1 MAKCKFLYL
10 FFVALFYISC
20 HEKPGVIQ
28 KTAPPKKN
36 TIVSPKKK
44 AKEIKKV
51 VPNSKNATT
60 FFTQYGKDNPETGA
74 IIQTDLGDIHL
85 KLFRDTPLHRA
96 SFVYLVK
103 EGYFDLTCFHRV
115 VPDFI
120 IQGGNGDT
128 EAVANFKNKLR
139 NYKIPPEFRKN
150 HPHKRGALA
159 AAREWEYNP
168 DKVTTPFEFYII
180 LGVDDYGHL
189 DGEHTVFG
197 QVTKG
202 MDVVDAISVV
212 RVSRDEWPMEN
223 INMTIKLLE

>member
-1 MAKCKFLYL
+1 LVRFKVLNFL
-10 FFVALFYISC
+10 FIALFLISC
-20 HEKPGVIQ
+20 HEKSKVAQ
-28 KTAPPKKN
+28 PKKQAA
-36 TIVSPKKK
+36 ISIKKK
-44 AKEIKKV
+44 TKKV
-51 VPNSKNATT
+51 KKVYPNSKNAVA
-60 FFTQYGKDNPETGA
+60 FFTEYGKKNPESKV
-74 IIQTDLGDIHL
+74 IIQTNLGDIHL
-85 KLFRDTPLHRA
+85 ELFRDTPLHRA
-96 SFVYLVK
+96 SFVYLIK

-128 EAVANFKNKLR
+128 EAVANFKNKLS

-168 DKVTTPFEFYII
+168 EKVTTPFEFYII

-197 QVTKG
+197 QVSKG
-202 MDVVDAISVV
+202 MDIVDAISMV
-212 RVSRDEWPMEN
+212 RTSRDEWPMKN
-223 INMTIKLLE
+223 INMTIKLIE